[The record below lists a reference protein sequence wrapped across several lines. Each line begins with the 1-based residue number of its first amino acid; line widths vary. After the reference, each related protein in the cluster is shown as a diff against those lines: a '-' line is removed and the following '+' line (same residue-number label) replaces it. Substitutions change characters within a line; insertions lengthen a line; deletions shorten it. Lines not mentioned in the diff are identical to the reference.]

1 MGADAVP
8 SAERAGVLILHRPQ
22 TLTPGAARRIHVF
35 LDDQQIADLEMGGT
49 ARVPSNEGPH
59 LLRARCLP
67 LIGAELPFVL
77 APYETLRVNIYVG
90 ALEELSIDLDC
101 GPSPADAPESPDP
114 ASPGPQAPESPEP

>member
-8 SAERAGVLILHRPQ
+8 SAERAGELILHRPH
-22 TLTPGAARRIHVF
+22 TLTPGAGRRVHVF
-35 LDDQQIADLEMGGT
+35 LDDRQIADLELGGT
-49 ARVPSNEGPH
+49 ARVPAVEGPH

-77 APYETLRVNIYVG
+77 APYETLRVKIYVG

-101 GPSPADAPESPDP
+101 DGPDADE
-114 ASPGPQAPESPEP
+114 PGPPEPESPEP

>member
-8 SAERAGVLILHRPQ
+8 SAERAGELILHRPQ
-22 TLTPGAARRIHVF
+22 AMTPGAARRIHVF
-35 LDDQQIADLEMGGT
+35 LDDQQIADLELGGT
-49 ARVPSNEGPH
+49 ERVPAIEGPH

-77 APYETLRVNIYVG
+77 APSETLRVQIYVG

-101 GPSPADAPESPDP
+101 GDPFADSGADAD
-114 ASPGPQAPESPEP
+114 ASESPEPPDA